1 MSDNDGKKT
10 LGVRGGA
17 RSGSVKQSFSHGRTK
32 NVVVETKRKR
42 VVVPKPGAGGGA
54 GGGKGGQVGGSGGK
68 RPAGI
73 SDAEMERRLKA
84 LQAAKA
90 REVEEAAKREAE
102 MITTEAKKKTEEYVA
117 RRTALAEQKIAQAEA
132 DAMDEVRGSAV
143 DMALA
148 AATMIIGDKVKGD
161 TATELFKK
169 SLDEV
174 KTRMN

>member
-1 MSDNDGKKT
+1 MGDAT
-10 LGVRGGA
+10 FWALVA
-17 RSGSVKQSFSHGRTK
+17 LIIFLA
-32 NVVVETKRKR
+32 VVVYLKVPGMIGKSLDERAEKIRNELEEARKLREEAQALLAEYQKKRKEAE
-42 VVVPKPGAGGGA
+42 KEAGDI
-54 GGGKGGQVGGSGGK
+54 V
-68 RPAGI
+68 
-73 SDAEMERRLKA
+73 D
-84 LQAAKA
+84 
-90 REVEEAAKREAE
+90 AAKREAE

-161 TATELFKK
+161 TATDLFKK